1 MERSAFTYSE
11 YSSGSPNRSRA
22 ARDQA
27 RRQRS
32 KAQEAQER
40 EDMEREELVS
50 KAKAMQAIAQQMSEH
65 NDMMLAGLQS
75 QSMAADEPPA
85 GPTDFVKRNRAAA
98 GERDGIDKKGRALL
112 ARAQVMSGA
121 AVHLDAG
128 KKPTPRRPLTNLPAP
143 ADESADLIQAAL
155 DEMARGDKLSLI
167 NSKTSKSAAAGR
179 RKGGLPDRRWQ

>member
-1 MERSAFTYSE
+1 
-11 YSSGSPNRSRA
+11 
-22 ARDQA
+22 
-27 RRQRS
+27 
-32 KAQEAQER
+32 
-40 EDMEREELVS
+40 MEREELVS

-121 AVHLDAG
+121 AVHLGELRPYRPPAARPTAAPPLPQPLRLAFPSRRRQEADA
-128 KKPTPRRPLTNLPAP
+128 PAA
-143 ADESADLIQAAL
+143 ADESAG
-155 DEMARGDKLSLI
+155 ARGRIGRPDPSR
-167 NSKTSKSAAAGR
+167 AG
-179 RKGGLPDRRWQ
+179 